1 MWDSK
6 SYGGDQGGFFNSP
19 SQYASPTKK
28 EDKTGRRVQ
37 NVVPVTIRQVLEG
50 QEAGLKIGNLDV
62 HILTFVALVRRIEV
76 TSTKVSYLL
85 DDCTGGI
92 TGVFWLESAD
102 GDEEQV
108 IPPIVENTYCRIY
121 GSVRSNQGKKYVFIY
136 RIMNLDDLNDLT
148 RHILEV
154 MYSSLKIQKIGTPVM
169 NTGTFTNN
177 SNSLSNSFVAMP
189 ATAQPSGN
197 NNQDLVYNTIMQ
209 CSRGE
214 IGAPKGDIIKALT
227 GKMSV
232 KDITNILEFLI
243 VEGHIYTTHD
253 DDHFRCTEN

>member
-6 SYGGDQGGFFNSP
+6 GYGGDQGGFFNSP
-19 SQYASPTKK
+19 SQYASPSKK

-37 NVVPVTIRQVLEG
+37 NVVPVTIRQVLESH
-50 QEAGLKIGNLDV
+50 EAGLKIGNLDV
-62 HILTFVALVRRIEV
+62 HILTLVALVRRVEV
-76 TSTKVSYLL
+76 SSTKVSYLL
-85 DDCTGGI
+85 DDCTGGL

-108 IPPIVENTYCRIY
+108 IPPVVENTYCRIY
-121 GSVRSNQGKKYVFIY
+121 GSVRSNQGKKYIFIY
-136 RIMNLDDLNDLT
+136 RIMNLEDLNELT

-154 MYSSLKIQKIGTPVM
+154 MYSGLKIQKMETSVM
-169 NTGTFTNN
+169 NMATATIS

-189 ATAQPSGN
+189 TTGQPGGPS
-197 NNQDLVYNTIMQ
+197 NQNLVYSTILK
-209 CSRGE
+209 CSRGD
-214 IGAPKGDIIKALT
+214 IGAPKGDIIKALA
-227 GKMSV
+227 GKMSA